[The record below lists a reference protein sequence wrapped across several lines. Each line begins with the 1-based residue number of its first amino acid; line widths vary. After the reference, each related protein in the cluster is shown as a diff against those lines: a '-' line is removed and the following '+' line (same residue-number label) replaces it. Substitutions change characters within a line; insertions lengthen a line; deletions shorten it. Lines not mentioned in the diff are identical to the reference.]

1 MEDRRNKGAYGIAA
15 DSEELFDEWGPGY
28 FADQAKGD
36 SWFFTGPGIAGQT
49 NAAGEITVGN
59 GDKQSISSVPYAATP
74 TVALLSADVVVFGGV
89 GGALGLVWEGQAT
102 VEIVDALE
110 LKSTAHANLVF
121 TYEPFLEDND
131 LVIPAPHGRIYLPDG
146 SDVRLT
152 AAIGTAYCM
161 LPEGCE
167 CPEGSPGDNR
177 ATVPGT
183 DAFAYIG
190 ITGHTNA
197 TDFVVEGHSLET
209 YCEIGPA
216 GIATYLL
223 TGGNWTYEFHGGKAV
238 NSCIWPSISASGT
251 ITYDPDAHLDID
263 TSADPP
269 KYWVFARTKGEANP
283 VTVQECFNE
292 GGLRKYEEFEF
303 TSSSVGAV
311 WFFSGFGDP
320 WKPFSG
326 DTISGSWVWGGDP
339 ANHASWTLT
348 RSN

>member
-1 MEDRRNKGAYGIAA
+1 
-15 DSEELFDEWGPGY
+15 
-28 FADQAKGD
+28 
-36 SWFFTGPGIAGQT
+36 
-49 NAAGEITVGN
+49 
-59 GDKQSISSVPYAATP
+59 
-74 TVALLSADVVVFGGV
+74 
-89 GGALGLVWEGQAT
+89 
-102 VEIVDALE
+102 
-110 LKSTAHANLVF
+110 
-121 TYEPFLEDND
+121 
-131 LVIPAPHGRIYLPDG
+131 
-146 SDVRLT
+146 
-152 AAIGTAYCM
+152 M

-197 TDFVVEGHSLET
+197 TDFVVDGHSLET

-238 NSCIWPSISASGT
+238 NGCIWPSISASGT

-303 TSSSVGAV
+303 TSSFCRGRMVLQR
-311 WFFSGFGDP
+311 
-320 WKPFSG
+320 
-326 DTISGSWVWGGDP
+326 VWGSME
-339 ANHASWTLT
+339 AVQ
-348 RSN
+348 R